1 MANNPCQCALTASSL
16 FGVLHDLLDIYNEHA
31 KTGKLPVT
39 AREIREE
46 VESALNQLEKVGG
59 SCRID
64 IEPSKYFLKQA
75 IEHYESGLRR
85 GDIHS
90 LAEAAEIAAET
101 ELPLLRELIA
111 CAEKEE

>member
-1 MANNPCQCALTASSL
+1 
-16 FGVLHDLLDIYNEHA
+16 
-31 KTGKLPVT
+31 
-39 AREIREE
+39 
-46 VESALNQLEKVGG
+46 
-59 SCRID
+59 
-64 IEPSKYFLKQA
+64 FLKQA

-111 CAEKEE
+111 CAEKE